1 MKRVA
6 ARAWVFSVIGA
17 AATILVA
24 WLRALMPP
32 TVTLAGETGSVFSGA
47 TWPAGPASDWPTP
60 RRHEWTQRFAYRE
73 DWALADP
80 DDGREWQFFGIRTG
94 WPFAALTMR
103 EYWQW
108 TEGTQFHCENAI
120 ERGIQFRAIRSDR
133 ALDGRLPILPVW
145 PGFVGDTALYATLTW
160 TVGLTGTAA
169 VRLLRLRR
177 SLSPRCAYPTGRSP
191 VCTECGGSV
200 RSKAEARA

>member
-6 ARAWVFSVIGA
+6 ARVLVFSAIGA
-17 AATILVA
+17 VATILGA

-32 TVTLAGETGSVFSGA
+32 TDTMAGETGSVFSGA

-60 RRHEWTQRFAYRE
+60 RRHEWTERFAYRE

-108 TEGTQFHCENAI
+108 TEGTQLDFENAI

-133 ALDGRLPILPVW
+133 ALDGHLPILPVW
-145 PGFVGDTALYATLTW
+145 PGFVGDTALYATLIW
-160 TVGLTGTAA
+160 TVAVTRTST

-177 SLSPRCAYPTGRSP
+177 GLCPRCAYPAGTSP
-191 VCTECGGSV
+191 VCTECGGAVTSPTGV
-200 RSKAEARA
+200 RE